1 VSLWDKISEAITK
14 FFNVVASVALLVAM
28 VTVCINVIGR
38 AFFGAPLLGTV
49 EIVGLSGVFLI
60 PLAMGTTEKR
70 RRHIIVE
77 MLTEQFTERSQNLFF
92 GSWTLLLCLLV
103 IALIIWG
110 GIMQF
115 DDALTRPDMV
125 TPVLRLPK
133 APFIMAW
140 IVGCCFLFVYLVE
153 HFVETLRKGGKK

>member
-1 VSLWDKISEAITK
+1 VSLWPRISERITE
-14 FFNVVASVALLVAM
+14 FFRVVASIALLVAM
-28 VTVCINVIGR
+28 VAVCINVIGR

-60 PLAMGTTEKR
+60 PLAIGTCEKE
-70 RRHIIVE
+70 RRHIQVE
-77 MLTEQFTERSQNLFF
+77 MLTEKFSERSQSLFF
-92 GSWTLLLCLLV
+92 GIWTQLLCLIT
-103 IALIIWG
+103 IALVIWG

-140 IVGCCFLFVYLVE
+140 IVGCLFLFVYFLE
-153 HFVETLRKGGKK
+153 HFIEILTRGGKK

>member
-1 VSLWDKISEAITK
+1 VSLWQKISERLTA

-28 VTVCINVIGR
+28 ATVCINVIGR
-38 AFFGAPLLGTV
+38 AFFGVPLLGTV

-70 RRHIIVE
+70 RRHLEVE
-77 MLTEQFTERSQNLFF
+77 MLADKFSEKSQNRYF
-92 GSWTLLLCLLV
+92 GIWTSLLCLV
-103 IALIIWG
+103 TVGFITWG
-110 GIMQF
+110 GILQF

-140 IVGCCFLFVYLVE
+140 IIGCCFLIVYLAE
-153 HFVETLRKGGKK
+153 HFIEILSRSRKK